1 MEGEPC
7 CASGILTSR
16 QDGLDGQGDQLDG
29 PDGQKGVN
37 NGHFEGPDG
46 HMVINDGLLE
56 GPDGPKEAKDCP
68 NLDKYKDRAQRMI
81 ARYCTYTSKSVLWY
95 IYYYTLFTSLF
106 FTQLLVKEESYFSY
120 FISRCSKL

>member
-7 CASGILTSR
+7 CASGVLTSQ
-16 QDGLDGQGDQLDG
+16 QDGLGGQGDQLDG

-37 NGHFEGPDG
+37 NDHFEGPDG
-46 HMVINDGLLE
+46 HMVINAGLLE

-81 ARYCTYTSKSVLWY
+81 ARYCTY
-95 IYYYTLFTSLF
+95 
-106 FTQLLVKEESYFSY
+106 E
-120 FISRCSKL
+120 

>member
-7 CASGILTSR
+7 CASEVLTS
-16 QDGLDGQGDQLDG
+16 QHEGLGGQGDRIKIGQLDG

-46 HMVINDGLLE
+46 HMVINAGLLE
-56 GPDGPKEAKDCP
+56 GPDGQQEAKDCP

-81 ARYCTYTSKSVLWY
+81 ARYILYVRVSRSFGK
-95 IYYYTLFTSLF
+95 
-106 FTQLLVKEESYFSY
+106 
-120 FISRCSKL
+120 FIITHCLHYL